1 MVQFFI
7 GKLAH
12 SVFYRRSV
20 RIFCNSFSKQVY
32 KGLSGMG
39 RIIFHFGFF
48 LKHQSDVC
56 RLVFS
61 QDSICRCFQVIC
73 KVFDGFLVVHV
84 ASVLNLKDKLISLN

>member
-20 RIFCNSFSKQVY
+20 RIFCNSFPKQVY

-61 QDSICRCFQVIC
+61 QDSIYRCFQVIY

>member
-1 MVQFFI
+1 MIQFFI

-12 SVFYRRSV
+12 PISYRRSV
-20 RIFCNSFSKQVY
+20 RIFSHCFFKQVY

-39 RIIFHFGFF
+39 RIIFHFGLF

-84 ASVLNLKDKLISLN
+84 ASVLNLKNKLISLN